1 MAQVLKLKRTAV
13 QGKVPNTSSLELGEL
28 AINTF
33 DGKIYFEKDN
43 GTPSVETILVTD
55 STTTG
60 SINLIGAVSAS
71 YFKGDG
77 SALTNLPNADVSQ
90 VATVTASFDNQSN
103 INVVHN
109 FDTRNIL
116 VSVYDTAYSQIIPSS
131 VTLTNNNSVD
141 ITLSAAQSGFAV
153 VAKGGHIVSGT
164 LVQEVTEVATI
175 SASFDTQS
183 TISVTH
189 NFNSKNIIVSVY
201 DSNDSQIIPSSVTL
215 TDLDTTTII
224 LSSPQSGYVVVAKGG
239 HLVTATGTISYN
251 NLADIPSGI
260 ISGSVSVPAGTIS
273 GSSQLTSSFDIRY
286 TLSGSVQ
293 NIELPSNLVSGSSQ
307 LTSSLDG
314 RYLQSGS
321 SLSSDSITF
330 NRTAGIN
337 VTEGQMAWNN
347 SDGTLDIGLNYGDV
361 VLQVGQ
367 EQHFVVRN
375 STGTTIS
382 NGTAV
387 YASGLS
393 AGSKRIEVSPFTANG
408 TTDEVRFL
416 GLATHNISDGV
427 NGVVS
432 NFGYVRG
439 LDTRGTSTTAISVGD
454 ETWAEGDILYAHPTA
469 AGKLTKVAPKN
480 KITVAM
486 VTTRHQTTGVLF
498 VRPSSFGHIDDLHDV
513 QINTGS
519 LVTGSMLEWNGGY
532 FVNNNT
538 FSSSVDNR
546 LDIIESTYAT
556 TGSNLF
562 RGTQTHSGSIVPA
575 TDNTYDLGSPTYQW
589 RDIYV
594 SSGSLYIDGT
604 KVLSSTNQEL
614 QITTDTGQSIKILE
628 EGSDN
633 IILQSVD
640 GDIQLKSSG
649 GGNLLFDPTSGLI
662 DVRGTLQIQD
672 GNKITSSGGTTIQF
686 GNDLG
691 ITGSINTS
699 GNVNGI
705 NLSTFSSSVAS
716 TFSNQNSATSSYAR
730 INSTNTFNGTQT
742 ISGSL
747 LVTQDLIILGS
758 SSIQNVSSSTLNIGT
773 NIITVATNQPSVRF
787 GGLAIIDSGS
797 AGGSGSILYDS
808 VEDEFVFLHRG
819 NGINIT
825 SSHFLMG
832 PETID
837 NLGNEIYLT
846 NNRLP
851 KGTGKEHLNDSNIS
865 DTGTLITL
873 GSNSVV
879 NGTLLATGT
888 TLVSSSEQVVG
899 ILNSVN
905 TYTSS
910 QDNKNSTL
918 ATYTGSIDTKFTT
931 LGTYTSSLE
940 TKNST
945 LATYTGSLET
955 KNSTLA
961 TYTGS
966 VNSQLSSLI
975 TATSSYETRGRGIVS
990 GSSQIT
996 LSSTTGYGSVLNQAV
1011 LTTSS
1016 PTFGGIT
1023 LNGESITSYTN
1034 AISTTNGLAGYGIH
1048 RVYANNSTVEAQIYA
1063 AADGVVQ
1070 FGTYTNHNVYIKTN
1084 NINRVMVST
1093 TGHVTPSANGT
1104 QDLGS
1109 ATNRWSTVYTSDLS
1123 LNNGIGDW
1131 TIVEGEDDLFLY
1143 NNKKGKVYKFALTEV
1158 DPNVATPK
1166 KS

>member
-43 GTPSVETILVTD
+43 GTPSVQTILVTD

-77 SALTNLPNADVSQ
+77 SALTNLPNSDVSQ

-103 INVVHN
+103 INVLHN

-116 VSVYDTAYSQIIPSS
+116 VSVYDTTYSQIIPSS

-164 LVQEVTEVATI
+164 LVQEVTEVATV

-215 TDLDTTTII
+215 TDLDTTTIT

-251 NLADIPSGI
+251 NLTDIPVGI
-260 ISGSVSVPAGTIS
+260 LSGSSDAPAGTIS
-273 GSSQLTSSFDIRY
+273 GSSQLTSSFDTRY
-286 TLSGSVQ
+286 VLSGSITQ
-293 NIELPSNLVSGSSQ
+293 TTWDNIASKPNGIISSSIQVLGGTEIVSGSSQ
-307 LTSSLDG
+307 IIYNSISSIPVG
-314 RYLQSGS
+314 IVSGS
-321 SLSSDSITF
+321 SQIISILDSLNTYTASVSS
-330 NRTAGIN
+330 A
-337 VTEGQMAWNN
+337 
-347 SDGTLDIGLNYGDV
+347 
-361 VLQVGQ
+361 
-367 EQHFVVRN
+367 
-375 STGTTIS
+375 
-382 NGTAV
+382 
-387 YASGLS
+387 
-393 AGSKRIEVSPFTANG
+393 
-408 TTDEVRFL
+408 
-416 GLATHNISDGV
+416 
-427 NGVVS
+427 
-432 NFGYVRG
+432 
-439 LDTRGTSTTAISVGD
+439 
-454 ETWAEGDILYAHPTA
+454 
-469 AGKLTKVAPKN
+469 
-480 KITVAM
+480 
-486 VTTRHQTTGVLF
+486 
-498 VRPSSFGHIDDLHDV
+498 
-513 QINTGS
+513 S
-519 LVTGSMLEWNGGY
+519 LVTSIENL
-532 FVNNNT
+532 T
-538 FSSSVDNR
+538 SVTA
-546 LDIIESTYAT
+546 SYAT

-562 RGTQTHSGSIVPA
+562 VGTQTHSGSIVPA

-604 KVLSSTNQEL
+604 KVLGSTNQEL
-614 QITTDTGQSIKILE
+614 QITTDIGQSIKILE
-628 EGSDN
+628 AGSDN
-633 IILQSVD
+633 IILQSAD

-649 GGNLLFDPTSGLI
+649 GGNLLFDPTTGLI

-672 GNKITSSGGTTIQF
+672 GNKITSSGGNSIQF

-699 GNVNGI
+699 GNINGI

-747 LVTQDLIILGS
+747 FVTQDLIILGS

-787 GGLAIIDSGS
+787 GGLSVIDSGS

-819 NGINIT
+819 NGINVT
-825 SSHFLMG
+825 SSHFVMG

-873 GSNSVV
+873 GSNSIVD
-879 NGTLLATGT
+879 GTLLATGT
-888 TLVSSSEQVVG
+888 TLVSSSAQVVG
-899 ILNSVN
+899 IL
-905 TYTSS
+905 SS
-910 QDNKNSTL
+910 LN
-918 ATYTGSIDTKFTT
+918 TYTGSNDTTNSAQNSRLTT
-931 LGTYTSSLE
+931 IESV
-940 TKNST
+940 
-945 LATYTGSLET
+945 TG
-955 KNSTLA
+955 
-961 TYTGS
+961 
-966 VNSQLSSLI
+966 
-975 TATSSYETRGRGIVS
+975 SYETKGSGIVS
-990 GSSQIT
+990 GSSQILPLLPT
-996 LSSTTGYGSVLNQAV
+996 GTVSGSSQINVM
-1011 LTTSS
+1011 
-1016 PTFGGIT
+1016 
-1023 LNGESITSYTN
+1023 
-1034 AISTTNGLAGYGIH
+1034 STTNIARLATTGSNSFNGNQTITGSLTIGSSTSTFPINVYTSSANTFGTIAEFYNGDFTAGARTFI
-1048 RVYANNSTVEAQIYA
+1048 RVRNQISAGSTMSSYFGQGQDGKTYIIANNSARGGDIVIDGNNGNTTFA
-1063 AADGVVQ
+1063 A
-1070 FGTYTNHNVYIKTN
+1070 NVL
-1084 NINRVMVST
+1084 
-1093 TGHVTPSANGT
+1093 PAANGT

-1109 ATNRWSTVYTSDLS
+1109 TSLRWANIYTNDLHLS
-1123 LNNGIGDW
+1123 NEGKVNGNDVDGTTGNW
-1131 TIVEGEDDLFLY
+1131 TIQEGEEHLY
-1143 NNKKGKVYKFALTEV
+1143 IINNKTGKKFKFSLEEIQ
-1158 DPNVATPK
+1158 
-1166 KS
+1166 